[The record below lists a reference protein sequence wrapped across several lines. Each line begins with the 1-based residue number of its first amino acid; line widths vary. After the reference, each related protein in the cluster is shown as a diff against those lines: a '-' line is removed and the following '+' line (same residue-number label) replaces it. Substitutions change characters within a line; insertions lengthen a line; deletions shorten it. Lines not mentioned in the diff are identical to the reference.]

1 MATQDT
7 IGATAGL
14 VWHFLEHSGRSS
26 ITAVEK
32 GVDAPRALVD
42 MAIGWLA
49 REDKIGLIE
58 DERSTQIEL
67 AGH

>member
-14 VWHFLEHSGRSS
+14 VWHFLAHSGRSS
-26 ITAVEK
+26 LAAVEK
-32 GVDAPRALVD
+32 GVSAPRAVVD

-49 REDKIGLIE
+49 REGKLTLLEG
-58 DERSTQIEL
+58 ERSTQIEL
-67 AGH
+67 IEH